1 MTSWDPA
8 QYERYADARLRPAS
22 DLIARLHTEPKEVW
36 DLGSGTGS
44 ITRLLAERWPQA
56 SVHGLDSS
64 SAMLE
69 KARLIPG
76 IEWVLA
82 DIALWAPRQPAD
94 LIFSNAALHWLG
106 DHDELFPRL
115 AAHLAP
121 GGVIAIQMPRNFAE
135 PSHTLLAAT
144 ATSARWRETV
154 GHLVAPSPVAE
165 PAEYHRILSPRFT
178 TIDIWETV
186 YLQILQGEDP
196 IAEWARGTAARPYLD
211 ALGSDG
217 EDFMADYAT
226 RLRSAYPPVGDGS
239 TLFPFRRLFIVAS
252 DAAD

>member
-1 MTSWDPA
+1 
-8 QYERYADARLRPAS
+8 
-22 DLIARLHTEPKEVW
+22 
-36 DLGSGTGS
+36 
-44 ITRLLAERWPQA
+44 
-56 SVHGLDSS
+56 
-64 SAMLE
+64 
-69 KARLIPG
+69 
-76 IEWVLA
+76 
-82 DIALWAPRQPAD
+82 
-94 LIFSNAALHWLG
+94 
-106 DHDELFPRL
+106 
-115 AAHLAP
+115 
-121 GGVIAIQMPRNFAE
+121 VIAIQMPRNFAE